1 MVLSQKLLSPGAPG
15 VLQERE
21 QGSPTQHQAGVAWIR
36 PMMGETLG
44 ARPAGPLCVQP
55 SLTEALCLPSAPW
68 PRPHHFLPGGS
79 EAAPPTPT
87 PPSAT
92 ASSLPAGVGSVDT
105 GRSRSR
111 DAAKE
116 GLGPH
121 KAGRGRKEP
130 GPADTSM
137 SDSCLPNTASQVA
150 LAVKNLPANPWWLG
164 W

>member
-79 EAAPPTPT
+79 EAAPPHPHPT
-87 PPSAT
+87 LRHRLLLACW
-92 ASSLPAGVGSVDT
+92 GGF
-105 GRSRSR
+105 SRHGE
-111 DAAKE
+111 K
-116 GLGPH
+116 
-121 KAGRGRKEP
+121 
-130 GPADTSM
+130 
-137 SDSCLPNTASQVA
+137 QVT
-150 LAVKNLPANPWWLG
+150 
-164 W
+164 